1 MTLLADPPDTA
12 TEEKVPQRLWMPAVL
27 GLAGAMA
34 SLLIVIGATLVIW
47 SVDNLSPGTPGQ
59 AAGLGSS
66 LWLALGGTRLHLA
79 ATPVGFVPLALAAL
93 PWAGAFMSLQWVL
106 RRRGESDGWIAGL
119 LAAPVLRL
127 IGIWWGGY
135 AAGVGLAVALSTL
148 GPASALSWTLVG
160 PILLVPLLA
169 CAVALGREARD
180 DEWLLGPRLDGSAL
194 PVWVRRA
201 LRPALWGT
209 AVLLAIG
216 AVLVVSMVALSW
228 DRVVAVQ
235 TAIGGGAMAALTTW
249 LVQGASLPNL
259 ALWALSFLAGP
270 GVSVVDGASL
280 TWSGSSSGL
289 LPLVPVFAALPQ
301 PGAFPWF
308 MVLVVIVPILCGGFI
323 GRRALAGVARL
334 SALRTK
340 LLVAGSAAVGTAIL
354 IGALDLVGG
363 ATLGAYRLSDVGAP
377 AGWLTLALAGEL
389 LVGALLHAVWDAWR
403 LRR

>member
-1 MTLLADPPDTA
+1 
-12 TEEKVPQRLWMPAVL
+12 MPRAS
-27 GLAGAMA
+27 A
-34 SLLIVIGATLVIW
+34 SL
-47 SVDNLSPGTPGQ
+47 SP
-59 AAGLGSS
+59 S
-66 LWLALGGTRLHLA
+66 
-79 ATPVGFVPLALAAL
+79 
-93 PWAGAFMSLQWVL
+93 
-106 RRRGESDGWIAGL
+106 
-119 LAAPVLRL
+119 AP
-127 IGIWWGGY
+127 
-135 AAGVGLAVALSTL
+135 S
-148 GPASALSWTLVG
+148 
-160 PILLVPLLA
+160 
-169 CAVALGREARD
+169 
-180 DEWLLGPRLDGSAL
+180 GPRQRWSAL

-340 LLVAGSAAVGTAIL
+340 LLVAGSAAVGTAML